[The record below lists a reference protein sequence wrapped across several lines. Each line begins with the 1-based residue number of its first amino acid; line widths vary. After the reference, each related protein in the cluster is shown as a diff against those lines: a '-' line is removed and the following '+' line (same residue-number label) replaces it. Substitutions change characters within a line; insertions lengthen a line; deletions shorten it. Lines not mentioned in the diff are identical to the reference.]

1 MYDYQEQVKAFLQ
14 EHFTTANAQTANVK
28 MTTRSI
34 LDFLFKTFPKD
45 CISDYELNDILNQ
58 LKFERGTFM
67 EVDYNDKENLVS
79 GWFLFNE
86 TMAQALLKSK
96 QVESE

>member
-14 EHFTTANAQTANVK
+14 EHFTPATAETANVK
-28 MTTRSI
+28 MTTGSI
-34 LDFLFKTFPKD
+34 LEFLFKTFPKD

-58 LKFERGTFM
+58 LKFERATFTI
-67 EVDYNDKENLVS
+67 ENELLS
-79 GWFLFNE
+79 GWFLFSE
-86 TMAQALLKSK
+86 TMAQALLKTK

>member
-1 MYDYQEQVKAFLQ
+1 
-14 EHFTTANAQTANVK
+14 
-28 MTTRSI
+28 MTTGSI

-58 LKFERGTFM
+58 LKFERATFTI
-67 EVDYNDKENLVS
+67 EDELLS
-79 GWFLFNE
+79 GWFLFSE
-86 TMAQALLKSK
+86 TMAQALLNNK

>member
-14 EHFTTANAQTANVK
+14 EHFTPASAETANVK
-28 MTTRSI
+28 MTTGSI
-34 LDFLFKTFPKD
+34 LEFLFKTFPKD

-67 EVDYNDKENLVS
+67 EVDYNDKEQLVS

-86 TMAQALLKSK
+86 TMAQALLKTK